1 MKKPIA
7 CPGTDAG
14 QRDLAPLYL
23 AGRLAEEEAEAFEAH
38 YLGCPKCREDIRA
51 GAAMRELYGKPGV
64 AASARPSPARRS
76 WLPLAAAAAIAF
88 AGVGVW
94 QAARRT
100 AGEPGQPVLRSENA
114 RVLGLEVETGL
125 DGSIDLTW
133 QPHPKAAAYEVQI
146 VSSDGVRVWGANA
159 DEPRLHVGSG
169 VLPAPAPGRPL
180 EVEVRALDAMG
191 QVLATSDPAPLP
203 AAK

>member
-1 MKKPIA
+1 MKPFV
-7 CPGTDAG
+7 CPGTDPG

-23 AGRLAEEEAEAFEAH
+23 AGRLTTEEAEAFEAH
-38 YLGCPKCREDIRA
+38 YLGCPKCREDVRG
-51 GAAMRELYGKPGV
+51 GAALRELYGKAGV
-64 AASARPSPARRS
+64 AASARPAPAGWS

-88 AGVGVW
+88 AAVGVW
-94 QAARRT
+94 QAAQRT
-100 AGEPGQPVLRSENA
+100 AGDPGQPVLRSENA
-114 RVLGLEVETGL
+114 KVLGLKVDRGL

-133 QPHPKAAAYEVQI
+133 RPYPNAATYEVQI
-146 VSSDGVRVWGANA
+146 FGADGVRVFGANA

-169 VLPAPAPGRPL
+169 VLPAPAPGRLL

-191 QVLATSDPAPLP
+191 QLLATSDPTSLP